1 VTEKRPVAVDTEK
14 LNEYDRFLL
23 DALLQQAAKEAGRP
37 LSVAARRELT
47 MTFFEER
54 QQAQR
59 AQINAKG
66 QSTRSRRKRDLE
78 AREAPDFQWQPPAA
92 RRTNRNQTK

>member
-1 VTEKRPVAVDTEK
+1 MTEKRPVSADTEK

-23 DALLQQAAKEAGRP
+23 DALLQQAAKDAGRP

-47 MTFFEER
+47 RSFLEER

-66 QSTRSRRKRDLE
+66 QSTRSRRKRDPE
-78 AREAPDFQWQPPAA
+78 AHEAPDFQWRPPAA
-92 RRTNRNQTK
+92 RRINRRQP

>member
-1 VTEKRPVAVDTEK
+1 MAEKRPAVETKE
-14 LNEYDRFLL
+14 LSEYDRFLL
-23 DALLQQAAKEAGRP
+23 DALLQQAAKDAGKP
-37 LSVAARRELT
+37 LSIAAKSKLIQD
-47 MTFFEER
+47 FLDER
-54 QQAQR
+54 QHAQR

>member
-1 VTEKRPVAVDTEK
+1 MTKSLHGIINTDA
-14 LNEYDRFLL
+14 LSEYDRFLL
-23 DALLQQAAKEAGRP
+23 DALLQQAAKDAGRP

-47 MTFFEER
+47 RSFLEER

-59 AQINAKG
+59 TQINAKG

-92 RRTNRNQTK
+92 RRINRRQP

>member
-1 VTEKRPVAVDTEK
+1 MTEKCPVSADTEK

-23 DALLQQAAKEAGRP
+23 DAKDAGRP

-47 MTFFEER
+47 QSVLEER

-66 QSTRSRRKRDLE
+66 QSTRTRRKRDLE
-78 AREAPDFQWQPPAA
+78 AHEAPDFQWQPPAA
-92 RRTNRNQTK
+92 RRINRRQP

>member
-1 VTEKRPVAVDTEK
+1 MTEKRPVSADTEK
-14 LNEYDRFLL
+14 LDEYDRFLL
-23 DALLQQAAKEAGRP
+23 DALLQQAEKDAGRP

-47 MTFFEER
+47 RSFFEER

-92 RRTNRNQTK
+92 RRINRRQP